1 MPALSPIQDLIK
13 TRVAAQTYFSSPT
26 AVEIVTEDDGDIET
40 RVLSAVAGLGGMAV
54 LILVPT
60 GDNVDPGKSGA
71 VYTLNIEVHLV
82 ESPIINRAG
91 MNKPAYEA
99 CRKLLASVAQ
109 GGLDG
114 WEPGGAFTKLEA
126 QGYDATAG
134 EVNSQGL
141 IIYTAKFKCS
151 ETIG

>member
-1 MPALSPIQDLIK
+1 MPSLSPIQDLIK
-13 TRVAAQTYFSSPT
+13 ARIAAQTYFSSPT
-26 AVEIVTEDDGDIET
+26 AVTIITEDDGDIET
-40 RVLSAVAGLGGMAV
+40 RVLTAIAGLGGMAV

-60 GDNVDPGKSGA
+60 GENVDPGKSGA
-71 VYTLNIEVHLV
+71 VYSLNIEVHLV

-91 MNKPAYEA
+91 MNKPAYVA
-99 CRKLLASVAQ
+99 CRKLLASVAS

-114 WEPGGAFTKLEA
+114 WDPGAPFSPLEA
-126 QGYDATAG
+126 QGYEATAG